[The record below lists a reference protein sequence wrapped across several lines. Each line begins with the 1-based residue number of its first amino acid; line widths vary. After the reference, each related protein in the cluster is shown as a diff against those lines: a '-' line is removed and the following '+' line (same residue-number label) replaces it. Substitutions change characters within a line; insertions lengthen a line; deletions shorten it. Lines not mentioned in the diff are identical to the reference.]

1 MKRIILLSITILIG
15 ITVFAQNDL
24 SVNISTKRLKYDVYF
39 LASDSLGGRKFPLK
53 GADLAANYIASQFE
67 AINLKPISDGPNG
80 YFQIMP
86 VTKLDKGET
95 RIYKDKLPPIAGF
108 YYSFASNKPI
118 NDSLTKPI
126 KYWGKQMPT
135 HRNLNDT
142 IVHIYGKKIEDAMAS
157 LEKIAAET
165 NATNFALTL
174 SERRNKRFIWKEM
187 SASGYKYPN
196 SMIRSGSP
204 DWLYNKLPQTDD
216 TLRVFMFNVKTL
228 HDHYGKSIKELNR
241 QSKSAY
247 RNKQLNSL
255 PTAEITYKSNF
266 HIKTDTL
273 FDRNVIGYIEG
284 TDLKDEVVIICGHFD
299 HVGRGPNGMN
309 LGADDN
315 ASGTAGVMELA
326 RMCAQAKSNG
336 FEFRRSVM
344 FIAFG
349 AEESGLN
356 GSMFYVNNPIFPLE
370 KTVMVINMDMIGR
383 SDNKPENPGRLYTW
397 PIGRHAIKRPTKKL
411 LRSVDKQFK
420 HTHFYFKQKFPENI
434 MWFMGSDHFPFY
446 RKGVPALVV
455 TTGTH
460 DDYHKPADTA
470 DKINYDNMA
479 NAVKALFVLT
489 TDVASYPEKYPLKK
503 E

>member
-1 MKRIILLSITILIG
+1 MKRVILIF
-15 ITVFAQNDL
+15 IIVLIQISTFAQTDL
-24 SVNISTKRLKYDVYF
+24 TVDISTKRLIRDVYF
-39 LASDSLGGRKFPLK
+39 LASDSLGGRKFPFK
-53 GADLAANYIASQFE
+53 GSEIAANYIASEFE
-67 AINLKPISDGPNG
+67 AINLKPIPNSPNG
-80 YFQIMP
+80 YFQLML

-118 NDSLTKPI
+118 VDSLTKPI
-126 KYWGKQMPT
+126 KYWGKNKPT
-135 HRNLNDT
+135 HTNLSDT

-157 LEKIAAET
+157 LEKISSET
-165 NATNFALTL
+165 NATSFAISLPGKK
-174 SERRNKRFIWKEM
+174 NKRFIWKEM
-187 SASGYKYPN
+187 SAMGYKYPN
-196 SMIRSGSP
+196 SMIHSRAP
-204 DWLYNKLPQTDD
+204 DWLYHRLPQSDD
-216 TLRVFMFNVKTL
+216 TLRVFMFNDKTL
-228 HDHYGKSIKELNR
+228 QDHYGKNIKELNR

-247 RNKQLNSL
+247 RNKQLNNL
-255 PTAEITYKSNF
+255 PSTEITYKSNF

-284 TDLKDEVVIICGHFD
+284 TDLKDEVIIICGHFD
-299 HVGRGPNGMN
+299 HVGRGPKGMC

-326 RMCAQAKSNG
+326 RMCAQAQANG

-356 GSMFYVNNPIFPLE
+356 GSMYYVNNPVFPLE

-383 SDNKPENPGRLYTW
+383 SDNKPEMPGYFYTW
-397 PIGRHAIKRPTKKL
+397 PIGRQAIKRPTKKL
-411 LRSVDKQFK
+411 LRSVDKQFDN
-420 HTHFYFKQKFPENI
+420 THIYFKQKFPENV

-446 RKGVPALVV
+446 RKGVPALIV

-460 DDYHKPADTA
+460 DDYHKPEDTA

-479 NAVKALFVLT
+479 NILKGLFVLA
-489 TDVASYPEKYPLKK
+489 TDVAIYPEKYPLKK
-503 E
+503 R